1 MTLAVALHD
10 SGAPPVFCTVNCVCA
25 ATQVESVMLLGC
37 TLRVAGIGVAVVAV
51 GVAAERRVVAVGA
64 LPCAVAVADAP
75 EKDCDDELE
84 FADESLLEKG
94 ASVML
99 KLRWRNT
106 KRSAATSK
114 AARTAACAQAQR
126 TQESTGRRARR
137 LRNVRRWP
145 DGVARLR
152 LIGGRRAS
160 GRGSLLARVTRDTKR
175 FRGGRVTDQAVSGGE
190 RFWRQERAT
199 GPTIPW
205 CHPDHLRL

>member
-1 MTLAVALHD
+1 M
-10 SGAPPVFCTVNCVCA
+10 NCVCA

-114 AARTAACAQAQR
+114 AARTAPAPR
-126 TQESTGRRARR
+126 PSARR
-137 LRNVRRWP
+137 NPLEDARGACGTC
-145 DGVARLR
+145 GVGQMAS
-152 LIGGRRAS
+152 RA
-160 GRGSLLARVTRDTKR
+160 
-175 FRGGRVTDQAVSGGE
+175 
-190 RFWRQERAT
+190 
-199 GPTIPW
+199 
-205 CHPDHLRL
+205 